1 MEIQQLKKAL
11 ENELDK
17 LKGHVRLDINLEK
30 SRATEAVRSF
40 SQLITFDAVARPKQI
55 FKNFYTSQKSLD
67 LLSQFC

>member
-30 SRATEAVRSF
+30 SRAIEAVRNHNRIVS
-40 SQLITFDAVARPKQI
+40 LK
-55 FKNFYTSQKSLD
+55 KNN
-67 LLSQFC
+67 LLLMYRII

>member
-30 SRATEAVRSF
+30 SRAIEAVRNHNRIVSLKKKNLL
-40 SQLITFDAVARPKQI
+40 LIYRI
-55 FKNFYTSQKSLD
+55 I
-67 LLSQFC
+67 

>member
-30 SRATEAVRSF
+30 SRAIEAVRNNNRIVSLKKNNLL
-40 SQLITFDAVARPKQI
+40 LIYRI
-55 FKNFYTSQKSLD
+55 I
-67 LLSQFC
+67 

>member
-30 SRATEAVRSF
+30 SRAIEAVRNYNRIVSLKKNNLL
-40 SQLITFDAVARPKQI
+40 LIYRI
-55 FKNFYTSQKSLD
+55 I
-67 LLSQFC
+67 